1 MLPPKSPGAVE
12 GEGTASSP
20 EMEAEFLAAL
30 LSGDVLDR
38 PMHHRALSSLPEAG
52 VDGDVGVSLTCS
64 QLWDTL
70 SASWFGDRSRKI

>member
-38 PMHHRALSSLPEAG
+38 PMLHRALSSLPEAG
-52 VDGDVGVSLTCS
+52 VDGDAGVPAAVPAVGVELAF
-64 QLWDTL
+64 L
-70 SASWFGDRSRKI
+70 GSRRC